1 MGPQIAVY
9 DSTDSGII
17 SLWDL
22 GTIKAQVVSP
32 VLSVYVWNN
41 RNGKTAV
48 SDLKDCWVTCVD
60 SATDTSNDDVAKDQW
75 IQVNVPSID
84 GDEDTYTKIGGN
96 LGKDVRAMA
105 GVSGNYIAGVV
116 NDGTLANSQP
126 NYAKL
131 NFRCVAPPNSN
142 PGQKLFRILIKGY
155 FT

>member
-9 DSTDSGII
+9 NSTDSGII

-22 GTIKAQVVSP
+22 GTVKAQVISP
-32 VLSVYVWNN
+32 VLCVYVWNN
-41 RNGKTAV
+41 RGGSTTV
-48 SDLKDCWVTCVD
+48 SDLKDCWVTCMD
-60 SATDTSNDDVAKDQW
+60 ADGDTANDDVAKDGW

-84 GDEDTYTKIGGN
+84 GDEDTYTRIGGA

-105 GVSGNYIAGVV
+105 GVSGNYIAGTA

-126 NYAKL
+126 NYAQL
-131 NFRCVAPPNSN
+131 NFRCMAPPNSN
-142 PGQKLFRILIKGY
+142 PGEKFFRILIKGY

>member
-22 GTIKAQVVSP
+22 GTVKAQVTSP

-41 RNGKTAV
+41 RNGNTAV

-60 SATDTSNDDVAKDQW
+60 SGSDTANDDVAKDMW
-75 IQVNVPSID
+75 IQINVPSID
-84 GDEDTYTKIGGN
+84 GDEDTYTRIGGA
-96 LGKDVRAMA
+96 LGKDIRAMA
-105 GVSGNYIAGVV
+105 GVSGNYISGVA

-131 NFRCVAPPNSN
+131 NFRCVPPPNSN
-142 PGQKLFRILIKGY
+142 IGEKLFRILIKGY